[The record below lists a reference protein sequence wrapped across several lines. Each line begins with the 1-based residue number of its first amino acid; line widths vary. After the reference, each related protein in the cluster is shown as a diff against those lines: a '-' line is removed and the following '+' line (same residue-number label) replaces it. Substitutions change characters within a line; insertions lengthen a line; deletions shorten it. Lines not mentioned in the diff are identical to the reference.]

1 MNALKKDNF
10 LFGFIIGIIFPA
22 LFFGII
28 WIINYILLE
37 INVAKFPFDLESHIL
52 LSFIANLLL
61 IRYYFLNLKYENT
74 GKGVLMITF
83 VSIIL
88 FFILKDNILSY

>member
-1 MNALKKDNF
+1 MKALKKDNF
-10 LFGFIIGIIFPA
+10 LFGFLIGILFPA
-22 LFFGII
+22 FFYGII
-28 WIINYILLE
+28 WIINFILLE
-37 INVAKFPFDLESHIL
+37 MNLAKLSLDGESHIL